1 MNMRSVFII
10 ICSLILLASCRSTRK
25 LTNVISVKDSVVT
38 VINPYDS
45 DSAKFV
51 RATLQKIRERQ
62 IQFKT
67 FSSKIK
73 VDYNDDKN
81 RKFDFNTFFR
91 MQKDSALWISIVA
104 ALNIEAFRVLIR
116 PDSIIILDKLNKT
129 VQRKPFSYLQV
140 ITKVPFDYQTLENL
154 ILGNPIYLDKEAIA
168 FTEKSETLSFSTIGE
183 AFKNFLTVS
192 RNDLNVLFSKLDDID
207 VTRSRT
213 ASLAYAGYVS
223 VGERIFAEQRKID
236 LAEKTQIQIVLDF
249 KQVEFDKPLSFPFSI
264 PKNYKIKD

>member
-1 MNMRSVFII
+1 MNMRAFLLIV
-10 ICSLILLASCRSTRK
+10 CSLILLASCRSTRK
-25 LTNVISVKDSVVT
+25 LTKVISIKDSVVT

-51 RATLQKIRERQ
+51 RATMQKIRERQ

-73 VDYNDDKN
+73 VNYYDDKN
-81 RKFDFNTFFR
+81 RSFDFNAFFR
-91 MQKDSALWISIVA
+91 MQKDSAMWISIVA

-129 VQRKPFSYLQV
+129 IQKKPFSYLQI

-154 ILGNPIYLDKEAIA
+154 ILGNPIYLDKEVIA
-168 FTEKSETLSFSTIGE
+168 FSEKSETFSFSTIGE
-183 AFKNFLTVS
+183 AFKNFLTVG
-192 RNDLNVLFSKLDDID
+192 RNDLNILISKLDDID
-207 VTRSRT
+207 ITRSRT
-213 ASLAYAGYVS
+213 ANLSYSGYVS
-223 VGERIFAEQRKID
+223 IGEKMFAEQRKID
-236 LAEKTQIQIVLDF
+236 LAEKTQIQIYLDF
-249 KQVEFDKPLSFPFSI
+249 KQVEFDKPIGFPFSI

>member
-1 MNMRSVFII
+1 MRSFTVII
-10 ICSLILLASCRSTRK
+10 LALVLLASCRSTRK
-25 LTNVISVKDSVVT
+25 LTNVIATRDSVVT
-38 VINPYDS
+38 LVNPYDS

-51 RATLQKIRERQ
+51 RATMQKIKERQ

-81 RKFDFNTFFR
+81 RKFDFNAFFR
-91 MQKDSALWISIVA
+91 MQKDSAMWISIVA

-154 ILGNPIYLDKEAIA
+154 ILGNPIYLDKEVMA
-168 FTEKSETLSFSTIGE
+168 FSEKTETLSFSTVGE
-183 AFKNFLTVS
+183 AFKHFMTVGK
-192 RNDLNVLFSKLDDID
+192 NDLNVLFSKLDDMDIA
-207 VTRSRT
+207 RSRT
-213 ASLAYAGYVS
+213 ANLAYAGYVP
-223 VGERIFAEQRKID
+223 VGERIFAEERKID
-236 LAEKTQIQIVLDF
+236 LAEKTQIQIALNF
-249 KQVEFDKPLSFPFSI
+249 KQVEFDKAISFPFSI
-264 PKNYKIKD
+264 PKNYKIIN